1 MRLSRAKNRYYATEG
16 EISEMTDTALD
27 AKRRVKTSRKNRIK
41 RFMFGDAVILALLS
55 VLALTILYPFYNA
68 VLVSFVPNTIYL
80 RHQGVM
86 LIPPKITLDAYDF
99 TFKSKL
105 IWTGYRNTILVTF
118 FGTSYNMILTILCAY
133 AMTKPFPGRKLT
145 RFIIVFT
152 IYFTGGLIPYY
163 LLIKS
168 LNIMDTMSV
177 MILPM
182 GLNIMFMLIISEYF
196 SSIPSSLEESAKIDG
211 AGDFTVLVRIILPL
225 SLPLL
230 ATFTLYYAVD
240 RWNEWYHAMLFVK
253 SASRWPL
260 QNILRTIINDVNYMA
275 TQNIPGQQRPDIQGD
290 AIKVSSIIVS
300 MVPMMCMYPFLQR
313 YFLSGLTL
321 GAVKE

>member
-1 MRLSRAKNRYYATEG
+1 MSDIALRKKNRAQK
-16 EISEMTDTALD
+16 A
-27 AKRRVKTSRKNRIK
+27 RRYKLK
-41 RFMFGDAVILALLS
+41 RFTTGDAVILAVLGVFALS
-55 VLALTILYPFYNA
+55 IIYPFYNA
-68 VLVSFVPNTIYL
+68 VLVSFVPNTVYL
-80 RHQGVM
+80 RYAGVM
-86 LIPPKITLDAYDF
+86 LIPPKVTFDAYDF

-105 IWTGYRNTILVTF
+105 IWTGYRNSILVAA
-118 FGTSYNMILTILCAY
+118 FGTTYNMLLTVLCAY
-133 AMTKPFPGRKLT
+133 AMTKPFPGRKYVK
-145 RFIIVFT
+145 FFIVFT

-168 LNIMDTMSV
+168 LNIMDSIAV

-182 GLNIMFMLIISEYF
+182 GLNIMFMLIISDYF
-196 SSIPSSLEESAKIDG
+196 YSLPPSLEESAKIDG
-211 AGDFTVLVRIILPL
+211 AGDFTVLVRIILPP

-253 SASRWPL
+253 SVSNWPL
-260 QNILRTIINDVNYMA
+260 QNVLRTIINDVNFMA
-275 TQNIPGQQRPDIQGD
+275 TQNIPGAQRPDIQGD
-290 AIKVSSIIVS
+290 AIKMSSIIVS
-300 MVPMMCMYPFLQR
+300 MVPMMCLYPFLQR